1 LLSEAGA
8 VVACRCQGGLS
19 FDPRTCPVMM
29 EGRPLPGDAAGILAA
44 PEGLANQRAAMLSLA
59 SCPAGGEAGV
69 FNL

>member
-1 LLSEAGA
+1 
-8 VVACRCQGGLS
+8 
-19 FDPRTCPVMM
+19 MM